1 MFFHQRDTRIAM
13 KIVYLH
19 AKNLKKLQ
27 TVIMLTS
34 LQIKD
39 CDTYKIENAPGSS
52 IDLMQRAARTLTA
65 AIVRKWGKEIPVTLF
80 AGPGNNGGDTLA
92 IARML
97 SEQGYKTNTFLFN
110 TSDKL
115 SADCA
120 VNKERLLACEN
131 ASFTEVSTQFN
142 PPALSKGDLVVDGL
156 FGSGLNKPLNGGFAS
171 VVKYINA
178 SQATVVSIDIPSGL
192 MCDDNGYNIKS
203 HIIRADVTLTLQLPK
218 LAFLFA
224 ENQEMIGEL
233 EILDIQL
240 HPKGLEEA
248 HTHYYI
254 TEEEEMRRLVT
265 PRKRFAHKGNFGHA
279 LLIAGQYGM
288 AGASIL
294 AAKAC
299 LRCGVG
305 LLTAHVPQR
314 NNDILQISVPEAII
328 EQDDHDNYFSSLSNA
343 DSFDAIAIGPGIGQH
358 PDTALAFIE
367 QTKRAHVPVILDAD
381 ALNILSTHRGW
392 MLQLPKHTILTP
404 HPKELERMVG
414 FCNDSFER
422 LNKAKDF
429 AMRQNVYM
437 VVKGAWTAVVTPE
450 GSVYFNPTGNPGM
463 ATPGSGDVLTGI
475 LLALEAEGY
484 SPEDACRLGVYIHG
498 LAGDIAAEKF
508 GEISMTAGDIVNC
521 LPEAW
526 MKIR

>member
-27 TVIMLTS
+27 TVKILTNI
-34 LQIKD
+34 QIKEWD
-39 CDTYKIENAPGSS
+39 KYTIENEPVSS
-52 IDLMQRAARTLTA
+52 IDLMERAARTLTT

-305 LLTAHVPQR
+305 LLTAHVPPVSYTH
-314 NNDILQISVPEAII
+314 L
-328 EQDDHDNYFSSLSNA
+328 
-343 DSFDAIAIGPGIGQH
+343 
-358 PDTALAFIE
+358 
-367 QTKRAHVPVILDAD
+367 RAHE
-381 ALNILSTHRGW
+381 T
-392 MLQLPKHTILTP
+392 
-404 HPKELERMVG
+404 
-414 FCNDSFER
+414 
-422 LNKAKDF
+422 
-429 AMRQNVYM
+429 
-437 VVKGAWTAVVTPE
+437 
-450 GSVYFNPTGNPGM
+450 
-463 ATPGSGDVLTGI
+463 
-475 LLALEAEGY
+475 
-484 SPEDACRLGVYIHG
+484 
-498 LAGDIAAEKF
+498 
-508 GEISMTAGDIVNC
+508 
-521 LPEAW
+521 
-526 MKIR
+526 

>member
-1 MFFHQRDTRIAM
+1 M
-13 KIVYLH
+13 KI
-19 AKNLKKLQ
+19 
-27 TVIMLTS
+27 LTNI
-34 LQIKD
+34 QIKEWD
-39 CDTYKIENAPGSS
+39 KYTIENEPISS
-52 IDLMQRAARTLTA
+52 IHLMERAARTLTS
-65 AIVRKWGKEIPVTLF
+65 AIMRRWGKEVPVILF
-80 AGPGNNGGDTLA
+80 AGPGNNGGDALA
-92 IARML
+92 IARLL
-97 SEQGYKTNTFLFN
+97 SEEGYQTTTYLFN
-110 TSDKL
+110 TANKL
-115 SADCA
+115 SDDCA
-120 VNKERLLACEN
+120 TNKERLIACKN
-131 ASFTEVSTQFN
+131 ASFTEVISQFT
-142 PPALSKGDLVVDGL
+142 PPTLSKGDLVVDGL

-192 MCDDNGYNIKS
+192 MCEDNEYNVKS

-218 LAFLFA
+218 LAFFFA

-233 EILDIQL
+233 EVLDIQL

-248 HTHYYI
+248 HTLYYI
-254 TEEEEMRRLVT
+254 TEEEEIRRLVR

-299 LRCGVG
+299 LRCGIG

-328 EQDDHDNYFSSLSNA
+328 EHDNSDDYFSSLSSN
-343 DSFDAIAIGPGIGQH
+343 DSYEAIAIGPGIGQH
-358 PDTALAFIE
+358 PDTALAVIE

-392 MLQLPKHTILTP
+392 LLQLPKHTILTP

-422 LNKAKDF
+422 LNKAKEL
-429 AMRQNVYM
+429 AIRQQIYIII
-437 VVKGAWTAVVTPE
+437 KGAWSAVVTPE
-450 GSVYFNPTGNPGM
+450 GHVYFNPTGNPGM
-463 ATPGSGDVLTGI
+463 ATAGSGDVLTGI
-475 LLALEAEGY
+475 LLALEAQGY
-484 SPEDACRLGVYIHG
+484 TPEDACRLGVYVHG
-498 LAGDIAAEKF
+498 LAGDIAAEKK
-508 GEISMTAGDIVNC
+508 GEISMTASDIIDC

-526 MKIR
+526 TKLR

>member
-1 MFFHQRDTRIAM
+1 M
-13 KIVYLH
+13 KI
-19 AKNLKKLQ
+19 
-27 TVIMLTS
+27 LTNI
-34 LQIKD
+34 QIKEWD
-39 CDTYKIENAPGSS
+39 KYTIENEPISS
-52 IDLMQRAARTLTA
+52 IDLMERAARTLTA
-65 AIVRKWGKEIPVTLF
+65 AIMRRWEKNVPVILF

-97 SEQGYKTNTFLFN
+97 SEQGYKTDTYLFN
-110 TSDKL
+110 TSNKL

-120 VNKERLLACEN
+120 TNKERLLSCEN
-131 ASFTEVSTQFN
+131 ASFTEVSTQFT
-142 PPALSKGDLVVDGL
+142 PPVLSQTDLVVDGL

-178 SQATVVSIDIPSGL
+178 SPATVVSIDIPSGL
-192 MCDDNGYNIKS
+192 MCEDNGYNIKS
-203 HIIRADVTLTLQLPK
+203 HVIQADVTLTLQLPK

-224 ENQEMIGEL
+224 ENQDSIGEL
-233 EILDIQL
+233 EVLDIQL
-240 HPKGLEEA
+240 HPKGLEET
-248 HTHYYI
+248 HTFYEI
-254 TEEEEMRRLVT
+254 TEEKEMRHLVH
-265 PRKRFAHKGNFGHA
+265 PRKRFSHKGHFGHA

-299 LRCGVG
+299 MRCGVG

-314 NNDILQISVPEAII
+314 NNDILQISVPEAIL
-328 EQDDHDNYFSSLSNA
+328 EQDDNEYYFSNISET
-343 DSFDAIAIGPGIGQH
+343 DSYDAIAIGPGIGQH
-358 PDTALAFIE
+358 PDTALAVIE

-422 LNKAKDF
+422 LNKAKEF
-429 AMRQNVYM
+429 AMRQQIYII
-437 VVKGAWTAVVTPE
+437 VKGAWSAIVTPE
-450 GSVYFNPTGNPGM
+450 GHIYFNPTGNPGM
-463 ATPGSGDVLTGI
+463 ATAGSGDVLTGI

-484 SPEDACRLGVYIHG
+484 TPEDACRLGVYIHG
-498 LAGDIAAEKF
+498 LAGDIAARNL
-508 GEISMTAGDIVNC
+508 GEISMTAEDLIDC

-526 MKIR
+526 MKLR